1 MGSLLTNRRIDLTF
15 HSATARM
22 SEGNAGANEALRVE
36 FSTFLKL
43 SVGLRTNQGN
53 WLLGKFTTSSAW
65 KSSAQAKGNS
75 FLGKFISNSIGEAP
89 HLPWEL
95 FSREVSQK
103 LKCGLRANSGA
114 SRTPLHTATGAAF
127 PALGRA
133 PINRQSPQRASSRL
147 ERGALWRSLA
157 QPCARKPRNVSV

>member
-1 MGSLLTNRRIDLTF
+1 MSSVFCFCRGNEQCEKSRQSTMGSLLTNRRIDLTF

-103 LKCGLRANSGA
+103 LKCGLRANSGT
-114 SRTPLHTATGAAF
+114 SRNSIDNIT
-127 PALGRA
+127 LGHFRCLYVF
-133 PINRQSPQRASSRL
+133 NSETQHQ
-147 ERGALWRSLA
+147 
-157 QPCARKPRNVSV
+157 